1 MLWQIHGNTKDLPL
15 RFSASGDNTLIA
27 APSGTN
33 MMVHGLALI
42 PSGDVT
48 AKIFLGARSVADF
61 DLKANMTFSM
71 SDIPG
76 MDGQG
81 FYECKTGEAFI
92 INLSAAVSVTGL
104 VKYSYIDT
112 TI

>member
-15 RFSASGDNTLIA
+15 RFSASGNNTLIA

-33 MMVHGLALI
+33 MMVHGLVLI
-42 PSGDVT
+42 PSADVT
-48 AKIFLGARSVADF
+48 AKIFLGARNVADF
-61 DLKANMTFSM
+61 DLQANMTFAM
-71 SDIPG
+71 DDMPG
-76 MDGQG
+76 MEGQG

-92 INLSAAVSVTGL
+92 INLSAAVSITGL